1 MIWTLLLDGIIA
13 ALLVVTI
20 VLAMILNRRFA
31 GLRRD
36 RLELSALGEEFHQA
50 VARAEDSI
58 ARLKMASSGL
68 ASENRQAERLE
79 DDLRQLVER
88 ADTAADRLEAAIR
101 GTRTKPASLARQGN
115 ERVRP
120 QAEKQAE
127 PSAPVP
133 VGPDSPAGSA
143 TAIAKRS
150 AAERDLLEALRFKR

>member
-50 VARAEDSI
+50 VARAEESV
-58 ARLKMASSGL
+58 ARLKMASASL
-68 ASENRQAERLE
+68 ESENRQAECHK

-88 ADTAADRLEAAIR
+88 ADAAADRLEAAIR
-101 GTRTKPASLARQGN
+101 GTRAKPASLPRQGDDP
-115 ERVRP
+115 VRP
-120 QAEKQAE
+120 RAEKRTD
-127 PSAPVP
+127 PSAPIP
-133 VGPDSPAGSA
+133 VGPGRPANTNGR
-143 TAIAKRS
+143 RS